1 MSRKLSQWLAD
12 MKSNDTKSGLIDEAL
27 RIVEEAK
34 SNRIVL
40 RLLGAI
46 AFRIHCQEFS
56 HLYDTFKREITDIDL
71 VGYKRQKTDISD
83 LIQNLGYH
91 VRKHEL
97 LLYASQNRF
106 FFHSK
111 DNAWHVDVFLD
122 ELNMCHKIDFKGRLE
137 IDFPAVSLA
146 DLLLEKM
153 QIVQI
158 NEKDVKDTIILLRE
172 HQVGNQEKETI
183 NAEYISDLLSKDWGF
198 YYTVT
203 SNLKKIKNFLPQYS
217 SLETA
222 DRIDVERKI
231 DELLKRV
238 EEKEKSLGWKM
249 RAKIG
254 KRKKWYKEVEYT
266 QAMYDHY

>member
-1 MSRKLSQWLAD
+1 MNTNDRKSE
-12 MKSNDTKSGLIDEAL
+12 LIDEAL

-34 SNRIVL
+34 GDGIVL

-46 AFRIHCQEFS
+46 AFRIHCPEFS
-56 HLYDTFKREITDIDL
+56 YLYDTFKREITDIDL
-71 VGYKRQKTDISD
+71 VGYKRQKTGIFD
-83 LIQNLGYH
+83 LIQNLGYY
-91 VRKHEL
+91 VKKHEM

-122 ELNMCHKIDFKGRLE
+122 ELSMCHKIDFKGRLE
-137 IDFPAVSLA
+137 IDFPTVSLA

-172 HQVGNQEKETI
+172 HQVGNQNDETI
-183 NAEYISDLLSKDWGF
+183 NAEYISDILSKDWGF

-203 SNLKKIKNFLPQYS
+203 SNLKKIKNFLTRYS
-217 SLETA
+217 SLETV
-222 DRIDVERKI
+222 DRQDVKRKI
-231 DELLKRV
+231 DELLKKAK
-238 EEKEKSLGWKM
+238 EKEKSLGWKM

-254 KRKKWYKEVEYT
+254 TRKKWYNEVEYT